1 MDATVIATQA
11 ISAVA
16 PSGGYAVIALLSIAL
31 LGALLLGGAFFVFKY
46 VFNKVIPILEK
57 IDNHLSMQIE
67 RDKALISTIEYERSV
82 SKQCFEKLTTGIDTL
97 SKGIGE
103 IKHSIEM
110 HAMQLKR

>member
-16 PSGGYAVIALLSIAL
+16 PSGGYAIIALLSIAL

-82 SKQCFEKLTTGIDTL
+82 SKQCFEKLSTGIEVL
-97 SKGIGE
+97 NKGIE
-103 IKHSIEM
+103 AIKHSIEM
-110 HAMQLKR
+110 HAMQLKK

>member
-57 IDNHLSMQIE
+57 IDNLLSMQIE

-82 SKQCFEKLTTGIDTL
+82 SKQCFEKLSTGIEVL
-97 SKGIGE
+97 NKGIEE